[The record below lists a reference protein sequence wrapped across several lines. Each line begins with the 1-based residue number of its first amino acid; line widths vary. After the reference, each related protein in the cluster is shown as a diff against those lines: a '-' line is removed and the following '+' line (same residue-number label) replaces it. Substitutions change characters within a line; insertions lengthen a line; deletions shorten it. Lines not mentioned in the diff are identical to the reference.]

1 MVDKVIGSKEIYVV
15 SGNCGKEF
23 DEELKKLKKQL
34 KEEGRKIEA
43 KIVTKAIIFTKS
55 L

>member
-1 MVDKVIGSKEIYVV
+1 MVDKLIGTNNIYVV
-15 SGNCGKEF
+15 TGNCGKEF
-23 DEELKKLKKQL
+23 NEELKKLKKQL
-34 KEEGRKIEA
+34 KEEGRKIDS

>member
-1 MVDKVIGSKEIYVV
+1 MIDELSKNIYVV
-15 SGNCGKEF
+15 TGSTGKEF

-34 KEEGRKIEA
+34 KDEGRKIDT

-55 L
+55 I

>member
-1 MVDKVIGSKEIYVV
+1 MIDKIIGINDVYVV

-23 DEELKKLKKQL
+23 NEELKKLKKQL
-34 KEEGRKIEA
+34 KEEGRKIDV
-43 KIVTKAIIFTKS
+43 KIVTKAIIVTKS